1 MIAAIYGRK
10 STKQEGV
17 ADEAKSVTRQVDN
30 ARAFATSKGWT
41 VADQHVY
48 VDDGVSGAEFE
59 RRPGFMRLLA
69 ALEPTPPFEVLIV
82 SDRKSLGR
90 ESYETGYRC
99 QGRSNIR
106 PPWRR
111 NTRPSRSGSEF
122 LNAAMRR
129 RGQDAGAA
137 GGWRAFLL
145 CSRR

>member
-1 MIAAIYGRK
+1 MGAFILLIDAQRLKA
-10 STKQEGV
+10 
-17 ADEAKSVTRQVDN
+17 VTNLR
-30 ARAFATSKGWT
+30 R
-41 VADQHVY
+41 
-48 VDDGVSGAEFE
+48 
-59 RRPGFMRLLA
+59 RRPTVPQASRSRHLSRPEEKVPTALCLRRMVRFHSSGKPYDLITGGLDSIVTITPKERQDLLDIA
-69 ALEPTPPFEVLIV
+69 RSLEEVPPRAE
-82 SDRKSLGR
+82 
-90 ESYETGYRC
+90 C